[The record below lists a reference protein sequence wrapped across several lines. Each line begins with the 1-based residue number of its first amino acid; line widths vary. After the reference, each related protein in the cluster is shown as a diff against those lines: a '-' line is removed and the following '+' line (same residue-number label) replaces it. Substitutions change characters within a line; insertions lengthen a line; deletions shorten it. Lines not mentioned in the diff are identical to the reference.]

1 MCEWSSGGGKPFL
14 RCCCRLCE
22 CFGVYSVTDAVPDDE
37 VEVVSPVLMVELPA
51 SVGPSEGKTAKVGD
65 PEGSS
70 EAAGVG
76 AGVGDMEGDSVG
88 EAEGAGVGDLVGA
101 EVPAT
106 GAAVGA
112 EVGEPFFGALVFLG
126 FLVGAMVG
134 ALVDFTFLAFF
145 KRRAGASSTAL
156 SLMIEAL
163 ADMAK
168 RARARTEALYIILK
182 SVCVGGFRWL
192 SLEVLGFH
200 FVRLG
205 RGCSQPVGISI
216 LLLGYLWGW
225 WWVACVCMCLLP
237 YLRGF
242 SYRAAP

>member
-1 MCEWSSGGGKPFL
+1 VVVEDD
-14 RCCCRLCE
+14 
-22 CFGVYSVTDAVPDDE
+22 VTVALEGEDSEAE
-37 VEVVSPVLMVELPA
+37 VKDVGA
-51 SVGPSEGKTAKVGD
+51 SVGEGVTCSVGEA
-65 PEGSS
+65 EGDMEGDS
-70 EAAGVG
+70 VG

-134 ALVDFTFLAFF
+134 AFVDFTFLAFF

-182 SVCVGGFRWL
+182 SAVWLRWARMKKSCDQNLL
-192 SLEVLGFH
+192 SLKL
-200 FVRLG
+200 
-205 RGCSQPVGISI
+205 
-216 LLLGYLWGW
+216 
-225 WWVACVCMCLLP
+225 
-237 YLRGF
+237 
-242 SYRAAP
+242 